1 MAGKLDLRP
10 TSLKMRKKSRNSC
23 LLKEKGKIFSS
34 MLPHGNLNGCSR
46 SVLESRVQNN
56 TF

>member
-1 MAGKLDLRP
+1 MAGKLDLRN